1 MRPNDDS
8 VKVISPLLHVATKLA
23 SEPQV
28 RKVTYFIWGVQIPI
42 ELYYHNKLNNLVKI
56 NMIIKDGRML
66 QLLRGSEVLPWHLV
80 HPSVY
85 DNLMLWYVMSI
96 DCLVILDHDQRHPLD
111 SVILQ

>member
-1 MRPNDDS
+1 
-8 VKVISPLLHVATKLA
+8 
-23 SEPQV
+23 
-28 RKVTYFIWGVQIPI
+28 
-42 ELYYHNKLNNLVKI
+42 
-56 NMIIKDGRML
+56 ML

-96 DCLVILDHDQRHPLD
+96 DCLVIFDHNQRHPLD